1 MPVTNKLVD
10 SEGKLSVVNVDVV
23 ECMILRLLLM
33 TQLSD
38 MASRMVLENTRL
50 NTTTKFERAVVCTL
64 TFFVNNGF
72 QADVSTAALDLQC
85 CGPNG
90 ENEIQQ
96 SWNSVHCFIVF
107 VPDSVER
114 AVYYVRCRNQ
124 SYKLKISHDEEILT
138 LSLKVSRIQIVFI

>member
-1 MPVTNKLVD
+1 MLYFISFVTCYHLRLNLALMPVTNKLVD

-107 VPDSVER
+107 VPD
-114 AVYYVRCRNQ
+114 
-124 SYKLKISHDEEILT
+124 
-138 LSLKVSRIQIVFI
+138 LSLIHISEPTRPY